1 MKFAV
6 IETGAKQYKVS
17 EGDIIKVE
25 KLSRTEVASSAT
37 RRGGGNN
44 EEKKTVKETEVNSNT
59 KNEEG
64 VGFKEGDKIT
74 FNKVLLVDDGKDT
87 KVGEPYLEGVKVEA
101 KFIEEARA
109 PKIVIM
115 QFKSKSNYL
124 KRKGHK
130 QTFHKVEITKI

>member
-25 KLSRTEVASSAT
+25 KLSRTE
-37 RRGGGNN
+37 
-44 EEKKTVKETEVNSNT
+44 EY
-59 KNEEG
+59 
-64 VGFKEGDKIT
+64 KEGDKIT
-74 FNKVLLVDDGKDT
+74 FDKVLLIDDGKET
-87 KVGEPYLEGVKVEA
+87 KIGEPYLTGVKVEA

-130 QTFHKVEITKI
+130 QTFHKVEMTKI